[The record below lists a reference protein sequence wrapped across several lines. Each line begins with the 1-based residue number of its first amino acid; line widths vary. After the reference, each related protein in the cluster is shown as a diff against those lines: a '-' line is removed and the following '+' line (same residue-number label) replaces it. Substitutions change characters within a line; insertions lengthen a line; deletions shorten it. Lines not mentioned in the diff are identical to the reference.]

1 MAGTIAAGGNG
12 YLQLKGASQLA
23 RGLKKA
29 GDDLKDLKTVNREAA
44 GIVASQAKK
53 TAPHRSGRLA
63 STIRAGATQ
72 KAGVMRAGNKG
83 KVPYAGVIN
92 YGWPGHNIKATYFA
106 NKAAK
111 DTEPEWTAL
120 YSQAVEKIINRIVT
134 GDLSK

>member
-1 MAGTIAAGGNG
+1 MAGTIGAGGNG
-12 YLQLKGASQLA
+12 SLQLKGAGQLA
-23 RGLKKA
+23 RSLKKA
-29 GDDLKDLKTVNREAA
+29 GV
-44 GIVASQAKK
+44 V
-53 TAPHRSGRLA
+53 
-63 STIRAGATQ
+63 
-72 KAGVMRAGNKG
+72 RAGNKG

-120 YSQAVEKIINRIVT
+120 YSQAVEKIINRITT

>member
-1 MAGTIAAGGNG
+1 M
-12 YLQLKGASQLA
+12 
-23 RGLKKA
+23 
-29 GDDLKDLKTVNREAA
+29 
-44 GIVASQAKK
+44 
-53 TAPHRSGRLA
+53 
-63 STIRAGATQ
+63 RAGATQ
-72 KAGVMRAGNKG
+72 KAGVVRAGNKG

-120 YSQAVEKIINRIVT
+120 YSQAVEKIINRITT